1 MKKEIIIN
9 AAENSQRIAIIE
21 DGQLAEL
28 FIESEEKERMVGDVY
43 LGTVAKVMDGIQ
55 ASFIDIG
62 LEQDGFL
69 HYSDVGNAFR
79 DFGAITGD
87 KDEIDRFDDDDEDED
102 EDENEED
109 GKTGKGKDGRGR
121 GRQQGK
127 PRGPQRRPR
136 RPPSQVQLTRGQEI
150 VVQIFKEPVG
160 NKGVRVTT
168 EVALPGRFVVLM
180 PFDNKIGVSRKI
192 ANFKEKRRLRRLV
205 RGILPSGYGVII
217 RTVAEGKPEDVLRAD
232 LEALVQAWRE
242 IERTLRKSRPPTLLY
257 KDMNTSS
264 STMRDLF
271 SEDVTRVAV
280 DSRKLYRDFRAYLNL
295 VAPHKVD
302 VLQYH
307 GEGTPIFDAFEIE
320 KQIQQSMS
328 RKVWLKSGGYIIIEH
343 TEAMKVIDVNSGRYA
358 AKREQELNSMRTNM
372 EAAREIT
379 RQVRLRDLGGIIVI
393 DFIDMEHEENRRKLL
408 DEMRREMRRDRAKFT
423 ILPLSD
429 FGLMQ
434 ITRQRVRDSV
444 QLSLSEVC
452 PTCQGTGRVLSKS
465 SMLTELE
472 RWMRRFRA
480 ASKEL
485 RLTLHVHPSMAAFL
499 TEGTLSPAGKL
510 MLRYFVRLR
519 VEEDPALP
527 IDEFRFVSRRRNR
540 DVTREYRE

>member
-1 MKKEIIIN
+1 MQKEIIIN
-9 AAENSQRIAIIE
+9 ASDNSQRIAIIE
-21 DGQLAEL
+21 DGRLAEL
-28 FIESEEKERMVGDVY
+28 FVESEDKERMVGDIY

-55 ASFIDIG
+55 ASFVNIG
-62 LEQDGFL
+62 LEQDAFL
-69 HYSDVGNAFR
+69 HYSDVGDAFR
-79 DFGAITGD
+79 EFGAITGD
-87 KDEIDRFDDDDEDED
+87 DDEIERFSDDDDEDDDEEEGDRED
-102 EDENEED
+102 E
-109 GKTGKGKDGRGR
+109 GRKGRGR
-121 GRQQGK
+121 GRKGGK
-127 PRGPQRRPR
+127 QRGRPPRRPR

-205 RGILPSGYGVII
+205 RGIVPSGYGVII

-232 LEALVQAWRE
+232 LEALVQSWRE

-271 SEDVTRVAV
+271 SEDVKKVAV

-295 VAPHKVD
+295 VAPDKVD
-302 VLQYH
+302 VLHYH
-307 GEGTPIFDAFEIE
+307 AERIPIFDAFGIE

-372 EAAREIT
+372 EAAREIA

-393 DFIDMEHEENRRKLL
+393 DFIDMDQEDNRRKLVE
-408 DEMRREMRRDRAKFT
+408 EMRREMRRDRAKFT

-434 ITRQRVRDSV
+434 ITRQRVRESV
-444 QLSLSEVC
+444 QMSLSDVC
-452 PTCQGTGRVLSKS
+452 PTCQGTGRVLSKT
-465 SMLTELE
+465 SMLTQIE

-480 ASKEL
+480 ASRDL
-485 RLTLHVHPSMAAFL
+485 RITLQVHPSLVGFL
-499 TEGTLSPAGKL
+499 TEGTLSHAAKL
-510 MLRYFVRLR
+510 MLKYFVRLR
-519 VEEDPALP
+519 VEEDPTLP
-527 IDEFRFVSRRRNR
+527 IDEFRVISRRRNR
-540 DVTREYRE
+540 DITREYRE

>member
-1 MKKEIIIN
+1 MQKEIIIN
-9 AAENSQRIAIIE
+9 ASDNSQRIAIIE
-21 DGQLAEL
+21 DGRLAEL
-28 FIESEEKERMVGDVY
+28 FVESEEKERMVGDVY

-62 LEQDGFL
+62 LDQDGFL
-69 HYSDVGNAFR
+69 HYSDVGDAFR
-79 DFGAITGD
+79 EVRAITGD
-87 KDEIDRFDDDDEDED
+87 DDAIDNMTDDDDDD
-102 EDENEED
+102 DDDAEE
-109 GKTGKGKDGRGR
+109 KTKGKRGGRPKGR
-121 GRQQGK
+121 PPYR
-127 PRGPQRRPR
+127 R

-168 EVALPGRFVVLM
+168 EVAIPGRFVVLM

-205 RGILPSGYGVII
+205 RGILPAGYGIII
-217 RTVAEGKPEDVLRAD
+217 RTVAEGKPEEVLRAD
-232 LEALVQAWRE
+232 LEALIQTWRE
-242 IERTLRKSRPPTLLY
+242 IERTMKKSRPPALLY

-271 SEDVTRVAV
+271 SEEVTRVAV

-302 VLQYH
+302 VLQFH
-307 GEGTPIFDAFEIE
+307 GERIPIFDAFGIE

-328 RKVWLKSGGYIIIEH
+328 RKVWLKSGGYIIVEH

-372 EAAREIT
+372 EAAREIA

-408 DEMRREMRRDRAKFT
+408 EEMRREMRRDRAKFT

-434 ITRQRVRDSV
+434 ITRQRVRESV
-444 QLSLSEVC
+444 QVSMSEIC
-452 PTCQGTGRVLSKS
+452 PTCLGTGRVLSRS
-465 SMLTELE
+465 SMLTQIE
-472 RWMRRFRA
+472 RWLRRFRA
-480 ASKEL
+480 TNRDL
-485 RLTLHVHPSMAAFL
+485 RVLLQVHPTMAAFL
-499 TEGTLSPAGKL
+499 NEGTFSPAARL
-510 MLRYFVRLR
+510 MLKYFVRIR
-519 VEEDPALP
+519 VEEDAALP
-527 IDEFRFVSRRRNR
+527 IDEFRVISRRKNR
-540 DVTREYRE
+540 DITREFRE